1 MSSTKNKMFCVCSQN
16 ICVRML
22 MSGKTVLRI
31 LRCKYG
37 NLHVASGCRKLF
49 TSIFISFSAMFDA
62 ELCAMHD
69 ELHTAGWV
77 ELYFL
82 NFFLIFQKKIKE
94 NLQKRIRFYDTLKEC
109 IRWNVNK
116 KIQDEWWEMDW
127 REETVFEGSCAERR
141 MNRKRKLDFFFFL
154 VLLITVLGSQSALG
168 GFLFLLT
175 KSLLTSIGNGVCL
188 TNQLSDVWLIAVVY
202 SRSNYNSKAL
212 EVARQ
217 SIYFLWALPNSKL
230 EAYLLETR
238 IVIAADIQRCLTML
252 RLF

>member
-1 MSSTKNKMFCVCSQN
+1 
-16 ICVRML
+16 
-22 MSGKTVLRI
+22 
-31 LRCKYG
+31 
-37 NLHVASGCRKLF
+37 
-49 TSIFISFSAMFDA
+49 MFDA

-109 IRWNVNK
+109 IHWNVK
-116 KIQDEWWEMDW
+116 KKTQDEWWEMDW
-127 REETVFEGSCAERR
+127 REETVFEGLCAERR
-141 MNRKRKLDFFFFL
+141 MNRKRKLDFFFFFFFL

-188 TNQLSDVWLIAVVY
+188 INQLSDVWLIAVVY

>member
-82 NFFLIFQKKIKE
+82 NFFLIFQKKSKKICKKGKDSMIHWKSAYTEMLKRKLKMSGGKWIEGKKQFLKSHVQKEEWIGKE
-94 NLQKRIRFYDTLKEC
+94 NLTF
-109 IRWNVNK
+109 
-116 KIQDEWWEMDW
+116 
-127 REETVFEGSCAERR
+127 
-141 MNRKRKLDFFFFL
+141 FFFFL
-154 VLLITVLGSQSALG
+154 FSSVDHSLGISE
-168 GFLFLLT
+168 
-175 KSLLTSIGNGVCL
+175 C
-188 TNQLSDVWLIAVVY
+188 
-202 SRSNYNSKAL
+202 SRWFFIFTY
-212 EVARQ
+212 
-217 SIYFLWALPNSKL
+217 
-230 EAYLLETR
+230 
-238 IVIAADIQRCLTML
+238 
-252 RLF
+252 